1 MAERWQQPGLLLLGD
16 AAHPMSPIR
25 AQGINLALRDS
36 VVAAEALLGGDD
48 LDAASAAIEQQ
59 RRTEVKRLQKL
70 QEAEARQ
77 GHLIGYNSSLRYGLT
92 LARGLM
98 GPIAQRVWMAR
109 QGPLRDGLPEQLP
122 KPKLAVP
129 RTGTTHRN

>member
-1 MAERWQQPGLLLLGD
+1 M
-16 AAHPMSPIR
+16 
-25 AQGINLALRDS
+25 
-36 VVAAEALLGGDD
+36 VAAEALHGGDD

-59 RRTEVKRLQKL
+59 RRTEIKRLQQL

-77 GHLIGYNSSLRYGLT
+77 GHLIGYNSPLRYGLT

-109 QGPLRDGLPEQLP
+109 QRPLRDGLPEQLP

-129 RTGTTHRN
+129 RTGKTNRN